1 MLEGG
6 GVESVSF
13 ELAILDATA
22 SSSSV
27 SEVLSSFG
35 CEKMLAG
42 GTMTDDSPVVE
53 VTGTRTALGEESR
66 PEEELASGTG
76 TPYRARGSV
85 WGDIPGPATATFV
98 GADGVEYENVGTI

>member
-1 MLEGG
+1 M
-6 GVESVSF
+6 ESVSF

-42 GTMTDDSPVVE
+42 GTMTDDSPVVD
-53 VTGTRTALGEESR
+53 VTGTRT
-66 PEEELASGTG
+66 EL
-76 TPYRARGSV
+76 
-85 WGDIPGPATATFV
+85 
-98 GADGVEYENVGTI
+98 